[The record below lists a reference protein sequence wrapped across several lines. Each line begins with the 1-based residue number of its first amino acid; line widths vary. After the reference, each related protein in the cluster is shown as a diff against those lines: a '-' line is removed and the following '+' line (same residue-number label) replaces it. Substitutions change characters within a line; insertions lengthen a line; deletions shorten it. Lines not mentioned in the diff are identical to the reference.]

1 VTSQRKEGDN
11 AEENGNWVE
20 LGRLN
25 CESYSTL
32 VKVKRG
38 KESFFFFSPMVCVV
52 AFARQAHM
60 NQQEISQSE

>member
-38 KESFFFFSPMVCVV
+38 KESFFFFFLLWFV
-52 AFARQAHM
+52 
-60 NQQEISQSE
+60 